1 MSDLVRRNPSQ
12 DFSFLM
18 FQAVSTNADKLEWT
32 EINLEQTSFALH
44 TGCAVDDSKKPK
56 GFQDQNHADALHRN

>member
-1 MSDLVRRNPSQ
+1 
-12 DFSFLM
+12 M

-32 EINLEQTSFALH
+32 EINLEQTSFTLH

-56 GFQDQNHADALHRN
+56 GFPEQNHADALHRN